1 MDVAILVHDGV
12 SAAEALA
19 PAEVFGAVPDVA
31 VHFVAHRTG
40 PHATQGRPGVLV
52 ADRSVADWPDPDT
65 LVVPGGL
72 GVRRLV
78 EDDALL
84 AWIADAH
91 RTSQWTAGIST
102 GVHLLG
108 AAGVLDGCDATGHWL
123 LLDELRGAGAV
134 ASAERLVR
142 HGRVITASGA
152 TSAFDLALLVVERT
166 FGAEVAERV
175 RAELADDPDGSRQA
189 RRHRWRPRAGRHRS
203 AGRYVMDDE
212 LERVPGAGPGRPG
225 RRRRRGQSSPSSPV

>member
-52 ADRSVADWPDPDT
+52 ADRAVADWPDPDT
-65 LVVPGGL
+65 LIVPGGL

-78 EDDALL
+78 EDATLL
-84 AWIADAH
+84 AWIAEAH

-102 GVHLLG
+102 GAHLLG

-123 LLDELRGAGAV
+123 LLDELSGAGAV

-142 HGRVITASGA
+142 HGRVITASGSA
-152 TSAFDLALLVVERT
+152 SAFDLALLVVDRT
-166 FGAEVAERV
+166 FGAEAADRV
-175 RAELADDPDGSRQA
+175 RAGLADDPDGSR
-189 RRHRWRPRAGRHRS
+189 RDRGHRWRGRPGRHRS
-203 AGRYVMDDE
+203 AGRYVVDD
-212 LERVPGAGPGRPG
+212 PAGGQDRGRGRPG
-225 RRRRRGQSSPSSPV
+225 RRRNRQSSPASST

>member
-19 PAEVFGAVPDVA
+19 PAEVLRRVPDVE
-31 VHFVAHRTG
+31 VRFVAHRTG

-52 ADRSVADWPDPDT
+52 AERAVGDWPQPDT

-84 AWIADAH
+84 AWIAEAH
-91 RTSQWTAGIST
+91 RTTQWTAGIST
-102 GVHLLG
+102 GALLLG

-123 LLDELRGAGAV
+123 VLDELSGAGAV
-134 ASAERLVR
+134 PTPERLVR
-142 HGRVITASGA
+142 HGRVLTATGSA
-152 TSAFDLALLVVERT
+152 SAFDLGLLIVERS
-166 FGAEVAERV
+166 FGPETAEQV
-175 RAELADDPDGSRQA
+175 RAELADDPDGSRQ
-189 RRHRWRPRAGRHRS
+189 RRTHRWRARVAAHRP
-203 AGRYVMDDE
+203 AGRYVLDD
-212 LERVPGAGPGRPG
+212 VQSASRPEDG
-225 RRRRRGQSSPSSPV
+225 RRRRGRLRSPSV